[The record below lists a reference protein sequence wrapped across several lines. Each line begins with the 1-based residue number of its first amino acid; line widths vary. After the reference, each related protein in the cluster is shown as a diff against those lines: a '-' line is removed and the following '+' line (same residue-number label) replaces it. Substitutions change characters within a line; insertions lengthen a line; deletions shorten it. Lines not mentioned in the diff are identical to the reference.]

1 MVTAPSS
8 GAEVI
13 PFLKTYVNLPGAV
26 IFTVLYSKLCNSAE
40 QVGFGGA
47 TISRSIKTIHG
58 QASILFHVRAIRA
71 ALALSSSPL
80 GGVPRIVYGTG
91 AAVVGGSLP
100 KRVFLCPVVH
110 HFFSGRVWLGA
121 REV

>member
-40 QVGFGGA
+40 QVCCVPAVFSL
-47 TISRSIKTIHG
+47 SRRFCTVALRSCVVCVH
-58 QASILFHVRAIRA
+58 AI
-71 ALALSSSPL
+71 
-80 GGVPRIVYGTG
+80 
-91 AAVVGGSLP
+91 VVQP
-100 KRVFLCPVVH
+100 
-110 HFFSGRVWLGA
+110 
-121 REV
+121 